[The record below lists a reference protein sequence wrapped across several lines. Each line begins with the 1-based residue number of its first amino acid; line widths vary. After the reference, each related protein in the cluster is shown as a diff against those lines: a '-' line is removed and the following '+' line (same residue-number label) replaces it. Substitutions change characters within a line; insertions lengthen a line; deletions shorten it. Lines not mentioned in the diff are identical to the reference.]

1 MDFYSLYVRFRTDLA
16 VNAKSF
22 VNSNNIPA
30 DQGRMRVI
38 SCTRTG
44 ECVIISENW
53 YAFLPEDAG
62 RIQTIRAARDAADCI
77 ALSNDE
83 DGVADWIE
91 TNIL

>member
-1 MDFYSLYVRFRTDLA
+1 MDLA
-16 VNAKSF
+16 VNAKFF

-30 DQGRMRVI
+30 NQGRMRVI

-62 RIQTIRAARDAADCI
+62 RIQAIRALPEPPQTASPYPMMRTAWQTGSKPI
-77 ALSNDE
+77 YYRENHRQ
-83 DGVADWIE
+83 
-91 TNIL
+91 